1 MKHPLRILAALAIL
15 GVGFSAL
22 SPSLFATAS
31 TVSVVTPK
39 RDGKSFG
46 FTAAATKLLQG
57 VLWSRN
63 ASGYIV
69 NATDTASE
77 IVVGVGYAEVDN
89 SAGSAGDLTC
99 VAERGVFKFANDSG
113 TAVTEANVNSVCYVL
128 DNVTVSGSGGT
139 NDIIAGIVRK
149 VDSDGVWVDVGARL
163 DTATPADGSVTSAKI
178 ATGGVATADLADDAV
193 TTVKILDDNVT
204 TAKILD
210 ANVTT
215 AKIVDDAITTAKL
228 ADALADQIT
237 VTTVAIANTGTPD
250 GVAHVTGQ
258 VKDAQGNALTGRF
271 VVTLWT
277 ATSGAWAAPADL
289 GTLTALTNSTI
300 LKEDTD
306 DAFAR
311 ILTHSDGSWGAELD
325 TASDGTVHVHATVGG
340 APAVTA
346 NAAITGN

>member
-1 MKHPLRILAALAIL
+1 MKHPLRSIALIGALAFAALAPSVLL
-15 GVGFSAL
+15 GTA
-22 SPSLFATAS
+22 ATES
-31 TVSVVTPK
+31 QTIQR

-46 FTAAATKLLQG
+46 YTAAATKLLQG
-57 VLWSRN
+57 VLWARN
-63 ASGYIV
+63 SSGYIV
-69 NATDTASE
+69 NASDTASL
-77 IVVGVGYAEVDN
+77 IVVGVGAEEVDN

-99 VAERGVFKFANDSG
+99 VAERGTFKFANDSG
-113 TAVTEANVNSVCYVL
+113 TAVTEANINSVCYVL
-128 DNVTVSGSGGT
+128 DNVTVSGSGGS

-149 VDSDGVWVDVGARL
+149 VDSDGVWVEVGARL
-163 DTATPADGSVTSAKI
+163 DTATPADGSVT
-178 ATGGVATADLADDAV
+178 
-193 TTVKILDDNVT
+193 
-204 TAKILD
+204 
-210 ANVTT
+210 
-215 AKIVDDAITTAKL
+215 TAKL
-228 ADALADQIT
+228 ANAVADQIS

-271 VVTLWT
+271 VITIWF

-311 ILTHSDGSWGAELD
+311 ILTHSNGSWGAELD
-325 TASDGTVHVHATVGG
+325 TANDGTVHVHATVGG
-340 APAVTA
+340 AAAVTA